1 MAPVLIIDMQTL
13 WLISGV
19 TVLATAATLMFLRS
33 LHDPSAPVIGLH
45 ALAMSL
51 GGNALLVAGLTAGEH
66 ESLARGVAVVG
77 VGAAAIVACEAVRRL
92 YGAGPRPAVLFTFL
106 FLLVAGAFGFDTLRS
121 DGDLR
126 TAYTE
131 FLVAAATLLTAI
143 RVARA
148 RDPAAEVVRRMLVG
162 AGAIYALASVAN
174 AVITLRHSLPD
185 SAVAS
190 QVDSFAL
197 VTMALGALVPMA
209 ITGLMLAAV
218 HSRMADELRALATT
232 DPLTRLLS
240 RRVLFDSGEP
250 LLASTRLSGHRVAAM
265 MVDIDHFKQINDVH
279 GHAVGD
285 AVLHHCARQLRAG
298 ARAEALAARYG
309 GEEFCL
315 LVPIERERDAF
326 VAAERLRHRIASQP
340 CVVNG
345 TTVQITVS
353 IGVAI
358 HEHGQRLAQ
367 LLARADE
374 LLYEAKRA
382 GRNRVVSA
390 DSPADQPDLA
400 LLVV

>member
-1 MAPVLIIDMQTL
+1 MAPVLIVDMQTL

-33 LHDPSAPVIGLH
+33 LHHPSAPVLGLQ

-66 ESLARGVAVVG
+66 ESMARGVAVVG
-77 VGAAAIVACEAVRRL
+77 VGAAGIVACEAVRRL
-92 YGAGPRPAVLFTFL
+92 YGAQPRPAVLFTFL
-106 FLLVAGAFGFDTLRS
+106 FLLVAGTLGFATLRT
-121 DGDLR
+121 DGAMR
-126 TAYTE
+126 TAFTDS
-131 FLVAAATLLTAI
+131 LVAVAVLLTAV

-148 RDPAAEVVRRMLVG
+148 RDPAAEAVRRTLVV
-162 AGAIYALASVAN
+162 AGVIYALASLIN
-174 AVITLRHSLPD
+174 AALALRDPLTASGLASSVDTLG
-185 SAVAS
+185 
-190 QVDSFAL
+190 L
-197 VTMALGALVPMA
+197 VTMALGALMPMA

-232 DPLTRLLS
+232 DPLTRLMS

-250 LLASTRLSGHRVAAM
+250 LLASTRLSGRMVAAM
-265 MVDIDHFKQINDVH
+265 MVDIDHFKQINDVY
-279 GHAVGD
+279 GHAAGD
-285 AVLHHCARQLRAG
+285 TVLRHCARQLRAG
-298 ARAEALAARYG
+298 VRAEALAARYG

-340 CVVNG
+340 CIVNG
-345 TTVQITVS
+345 ATVQMTVS

-374 LLYEAKRA
+374 LLYEAKRS

>member
-1 MAPVLIIDMQTL
+1 MSPVLIVDMKTL

-19 TVLATAATLMFLRS
+19 TILATAATLMFLRS
-33 LHDPSAPVIGLH
+33 LHHPSAPVLGLQ

-51 GGNALLVAGLTAGEH
+51 GGNALLVAGLTANEH

-92 YGAGPRPAVLFTFL
+92 YGAQPRPAVLFSFL
-106 FLLVAGAFGFDTLRS
+106 FLLVAGTLGFETLRA
-121 DGDLR
+121 DNAMR
-126 TAYTE
+126 TAFTE
-131 FLVAAATLLTAI
+131 SLVAVAVLLTAV

-148 RDPAAEVVRRMLVG
+148 RDPAAEAVRRVLVA
-162 AGAIYALASVAN
+162 AGVVYALAALVSG
-174 AVITLRHSLPD
+174 TLALRDPTTVSGM
-185 SAVAS
+185 AS
-190 QVDSFAL
+190 SIDTLGL
-197 VTMALGALVPMA
+197 VTMSLGALMPMA

-232 DPLTRLLS
+232 DPLTRLMS

-250 LLASTRLSGHRVAAM
+250 LLASTRLSGRMVAAM
-265 MVDIDHFKQINDVH
+265 MVDIDHFKQINDLH
-279 GHAVGD
+279 GHAAGD
-285 AVLHHCARQLRAG
+285 TVLHHCARQLRAG
-298 ARAEALAARYG
+298 VRAEALAARYG

-340 CVVNG
+340 CIVNG
-345 TTVQITVS
+345 AMVQMTVS

-374 LLYEAKRA
+374 LLYEAKRS

>member
-1 MAPVLIIDMQTL
+1 MAPALIVDMQTL

-19 TVLATAATLMFLRS
+19 TVLATAASLMFLRS
-33 LHDPSAPVIGLH
+33 LHDPSAPVLGLH

-51 GGNALLVAGLTAGEH
+51 GGNALLVAGLTAGNH
-66 ESLARGVAVVG
+66 EALARGVAVVG
-77 VGAAAIVACEAVRRL
+77 VGAGAIAACEAVRRL
-92 YGAGPRPAVLFTFL
+92 YGASPRPAMLFTFL
-106 FLLVAGAFGFDTLRS
+106 FLLVAGTLGFDTLRS
-121 DGDLR
+121 DGTIR

-131 FLVAAATLLTAI
+131 LLVAVAAALTTI

-148 RDPAAEVVRRMLVG
+148 RDPAAELVRRLLVAASAAYTLVSVASAMLVMRAPLPASG
-162 AGAIYALASVAN
+162 APA
-174 AVITLRHSLPD
+174 
-185 SAVAS
+185 
-190 QVDSFAL
+190 QVDTLGL
-197 VTMALGALVPMA
+197 VTMALGALLPMA

-218 HSRMADELRALATT
+218 LSRIADELRALATT
-232 DPLTRLLS
+232 DPLTRLMS
-240 RRVLFDSGEP
+240 RRVLFDNGEP
-250 LLASTRLSGHRVAAM
+250 LLASTRLSGRMMAAM

-279 GHAVGD
+279 GHAAGD
-285 AVLHHCARQLRAG
+285 KVLRHCARQLRAG

-340 CVVNG
+340 CVING
-345 TTVQITVS
+345 TSVSMTVS

-374 LLYEAKRA
+374 LLYEAKRS

>member
-1 MAPVLIIDMQTL
+1 MAPVLIVDMQTL

-19 TVLATAATLMFLRS
+19 TVLTAAATLMFLRS
-33 LHDPSAPVIGLH
+33 LHDASAPVLGLH

-51 GGNALLVAGLTAGEH
+51 GGNALLVAGLTADNH
-66 ESLARGVAVVG
+66 ESIARGVAVVG
-77 VGAAAIVACEAVRRL
+77 VGAAAIVGCEAVRRL
-92 YGAGPRPAVLFTFL
+92 YGAKPRPAMLFAFL
-106 FLLVAGAFGFDTLRS
+106 FLLVAGTLGFDSLRS
-121 DGDLR
+121 NGTPR
-126 TAYTE
+126 TAYVE
-131 FLVAAATLLTAI
+131 SLVAVAAVLTAI

-148 RDPAAEVVRRMLVG
+148 RDPAAEIVRRALV
-162 AGAIYALASVAN
+162 AAACVYALASIAN
-174 AVITLRHSLPD
+174 AVLVLRKPLPAAVPATEVDTLG
-185 SAVAS
+185 
-190 QVDSFAL
+190 L

-209 ITGLMLAAV
+209 ITALMLAAV
-218 HSRMADELRALATT
+218 HSRMADELRAMATT

-250 LLASTRLSGHRVAAM
+250 LLASTRLSGRMVAAM
-265 MVDIDHFKQINDVH
+265 MVDIDHFKQINDVY
-279 GHAVGD
+279 GHAAGD
-285 AVLHHCARQLRAG
+285 AVLRHCARQLRAG

-340 CVVNG
+340 CVVNDR
-345 TTVQITVS
+345 TVQMTVS

-374 LLYEAKRA
+374 LLYAAKRA

>member
-1 MAPVLIIDMQTL
+1 MAPVLIVDMQTL

-19 TVLATAATLMFLRS
+19 TVLTAAATLMFLRS
-33 LHDPSAPVIGLH
+33 LHDPSAPVLGLH

-51 GGNALLVAGLTAGEH
+51 GGNALLVAGLTADNH
-66 ESLARGVAVVG
+66 ESIARGVAVVG
-77 VGAAAIVACEAVRRL
+77 VGAAAIVGCEAVRRL
-92 YGAGPRPAVLFTFL
+92 YGAKPRPAMLFAFL
-106 FLLVAGAFGFDTLRS
+106 FLLVAGTLGFDSLRS
-121 DGDLR
+121 NGTPR
-126 TAYTE
+126 TAYVE
-131 FLVAAATLLTAI
+131 SLVAVAAVLTAI

-148 RDPAAEVVRRMLVG
+148 RDPAAEIVRRALV
-162 AGAIYALASVAN
+162 AAACVYALASIAN
-174 AVITLRHSLPD
+174 AVLVLRKPLPAAVPATEVDTLG
-185 SAVAS
+185 
-190 QVDSFAL
+190 L

-209 ITGLMLAAV
+209 ITALMLAAV
-218 HSRMADELRALATT
+218 HSRMADELRAMATT

-250 LLASTRLSGHRVAAM
+250 LLASTRLSGRMVAAM
-265 MVDIDHFKQINDVH
+265 MVDIDHFKQINDVY
-279 GHAVGD
+279 GHAAGD
-285 AVLHHCARQLRAG
+285 AVLRHCARQLRAG

-340 CVVNG
+340 CVVNDR
-345 TTVQITVS
+345 TVQMTVS

-374 LLYEAKRA
+374 LLYAAKRA

>member
-1 MAPVLIIDMQTL
+1 MAPVLIVDMQTL

-33 LHDPSAPVIGLH
+33 LHHPSAPVLGLH

-51 GGNALLVAGLTAGEH
+51 GGNALLVAGLTAGTH
-66 ESLARGVAVVG
+66 ESLARGVAAVG
-77 VGAAAIVACEAVRRL
+77 VGAAAIVGCEAVRRL
-92 YGAGPRPAVLFTFL
+92 YGATPRPAVLFTFL
-106 FLLVAGAFGFDTLRS
+106 FLLVAGTLGFDALRS
-121 DGDLR
+121 DGTLR
-126 TAYTE
+126 TAYAELLVT
-131 FLVAAATLLTAI
+131 VAAALTAI

-148 RDPAAEVVRRMLVG
+148 RDPAAEVVRRMLI
-162 AGAIYALASVAN
+162 AAAAIYAITSVAT
-174 AVITLRHSLPD
+174 AVLVLRKSFPAD
-185 SAVAS
+185 APVSD
-190 QVDSFAL
+190 VDTFEL
-197 VTMALGALVPMA
+197 VTMALGAIVPMA

-250 LLASTRLSGHRVAAM
+250 LLAATRLSGRMVAAM

-279 GHAVGD
+279 GHAAGD
-285 AVLHHCARQLRAG
+285 AVLRHCARHLRAG

-315 LVPIERERDAF
+315 LVPIDRERDAF

-345 TTVQITVS
+345 STVQMTVS

-374 LLYEAKRA
+374 LLYEAKRS

>member
-1 MAPVLIIDMQTL
+1 MAPVLIVDMQTL

-33 LHDPSAPVIGLH
+33 LHHPSAPVLGLH

-51 GGNALLVAGLTAGEH
+51 AGNALLVAGLTASGH
-66 ESLARGVAVVG
+66 ESLARGVATVG
-77 VGAAAIVACEAVRRL
+77 VGAGAIVGCEAVRRL
-92 YGAGPRPAVLFTFL
+92 YGAAPRPAMLFAFL
-106 FLLVAGAFGFDTLRS
+106 FLLVAGAFGFDSLR
-121 DGDLR
+121 GDSALR
-126 TAYTE
+126 AAYTDV
-131 FLVAAATLLTAI
+131 LVALAVLLTAI

-148 RDPAAEVVRRMLVG
+148 RDPAAEAVRRVLVV
-162 AGAIYALASVAN
+162 AGAIYAIASIVAAVLAMRDPQSASGMASSVD
-174 AVITLRHSLPD
+174 TLG
-185 SAVAS
+185 
-190 QVDSFAL
+190 L

-232 DPLTRLLS
+232 DPLTRLMS

-250 LLASTRLSGHRVAAM
+250 LLASTRLSGRMVAAM

-279 GHAVGD
+279 GHAAGD
-285 AVLHHCARQLRAG
+285 AVLRHCARQLRAG

-340 CVVNG
+340 CVVKG
-345 TTVQITVS
+345 TSVPITVS

-374 LLYEAKRA
+374 LLYEAKRS

>member
-1 MAPVLIIDMQTL
+1 MAPVLIVDMQTL
-13 WLISGV
+13 YLITGV
-19 TVLATAATLMFLRS
+19 TVLATAATVMFLRP
-33 LHDPSAPVIGLH
+33 LHDPSAPVLGLH

-51 GGNALLVAGLTAGEH
+51 AGNALLVAGLTADDH

-77 VGAAAIVACEAVRRL
+77 VGAAAIVGCEAVRRL
-92 YGAGPRPAVLFTFL
+92 YGARPRPAMLFAFL
-106 FLLVAGAFGFDTLRS
+106 FLLVAGTLGFDALRS
-121 DGDLR
+121 DGALR
-126 TAYTE
+126 IAFVESLVT
-131 FLVAAATLLTAI
+131 VAAVLTAV

-148 RDPAAEVVRRMLVG
+148 RDPAAEVVRRVLIAAV
-162 AGAIYALASVAN
+162 ALYALASITG
-174 AVITLRHSLPD
+174 AVRILRTPLPVSAPGVDVDTLG
-185 SAVAS
+185 
-190 QVDSFAL
+190 L
-197 VTMALGALVPMA
+197 VTMALDALVPMA
-209 ITGLMLAAV
+209 VTGLMLAAV
-218 HSRMADELRALATT
+218 HSRMADELRAMATT

-250 LLASTRLSGHRVAAM
+250 LLASTRLSGRMVAAM

-279 GHAVGD
+279 GHAAGD
-285 AVLHHCARQLRAG
+285 AVLRHCARQLRAG

-340 CVVNG
+340 CIVND
-345 TTVQITVS
+345 TTVQMTVS

>member
-1 MAPVLIIDMQTL
+1 MAPLLIVDMQTL

-33 LHDPSAPVIGLH
+33 LHHPSAHVLGLH

-51 GGNALLVAGLTAGEH
+51 GGNALLVAGLAADNH
-66 ESLARGVAVVG
+66 EPLSRGIADIG
-77 VGAAAIVACEAVRRL
+77 LGAAAIVGCEAVRRL
-92 YGAGPRPAVLFTFL
+92 YGAAPRPSLLFAFL
-106 FLLVAGAFGFDTLRS
+106 FVLVAGTLSLDAIRE
-121 DGDLR
+121 DGALR
-126 TAYTE
+126 TLFTAG
-131 FLVAAATLLTAI
+131 LVSMAVLLTAV

-148 RDPAAEVVRRMLVG
+148 RDPAADALRRVLVV
-162 AGAIYALASVAN
+162 AGVAYAVVLLAHA
-174 AVITLRHSLPD
+174 
-185 SAVAS
+185 
-190 QVDSFAL
+190 SFAVRDPQSVSGAASNVESTEL
-197 VTMALGALVPMA
+197 VTMALGALIPMA
-209 ITGLMLAAV
+209 ITGLMLAVV
-218 HSRMADELRALATT
+218 HTRMADELRALATT
-232 DPLTRLLS
+232 DPLTRLMS
-240 RRVLFDSGEP
+240 RRVLFERGEP
-250 LLASTRLSGHRVAAM
+250 LLAATRLSGRMVAAM
-265 MVDIDHFKQINDVH
+265 MVDIDHFKQINDLH
-279 GHAVGD
+279 GHAAGD
-285 AVLHHCARQLRAG
+285 TVLRHCARQLRSG
-298 ARAEALAARYG
+298 ARSEALAARYG

-340 CVVNG
+340 CVVDG
-345 TTVQITVS
+345 TTVSITVS

-390 DSPADQPDLA
+390 DSPANQPDLA

>member
-1 MAPVLIIDMQTL
+1 MAPALIVDMQTL

-19 TVLATAATLMFLRS
+19 TVLATAASLMFLRS
-33 LHDPSAPVIGLH
+33 LHDPSSPVLGLH

-51 GGNALLVAGLTAGEH
+51 GGNALLVAGLTAGDH
-66 ESLARGVAVVG
+66 EAIARGVAVVG
-77 VGAAAIVACEAVRRL
+77 VGAGAIAACEAVRRL
-92 YGAGPRPAVLFTFL
+92 YGASPRPAMLFAFL
-106 FLLVAGAFGFDTLRS
+106 FLLVAGTLGFDTLRS
-121 DGDLR
+121 DGTIR

-131 FLVAAATLLTAI
+131 LLVAVAAALTTI

-148 RDPAAEVVRRMLVG
+148 RDPAAELVRRLLVAAGAAYTLVSVASAMLVMRAPLPVSG
-162 AGAIYALASVAN
+162 APA
-174 AVITLRHSLPD
+174 
-185 SAVAS
+185 
-190 QVDSFAL
+190 QVDTLGL
-197 VTMALGALVPMA
+197 VTMALGALLPMA

-232 DPLTRLLS
+232 DPLTRLMS
-240 RRVLFDSGEP
+240 RRVLFDNGEP
-250 LLASTRLSGHRVAAM
+250 LLASTRLSGRMMAAM

-279 GHAVGD
+279 GHAAGD
-285 AVLHHCARQLRAG
+285 KVLRHCARQLRAG

-340 CVVNG
+340 CVING
-345 TTVQITVS
+345 TSVSMTVS

-367 LLARADE
+367 LLAHADE
-374 LLYEAKRA
+374 LLYEAKRS

>member
-1 MAPVLIIDMQTL
+1 MAPVLIVDMQTL

-33 LHDPSAPVIGLH
+33 LHHPSAPVLGLQ

-51 GGNALLVAGLTAGEH
+51 AGNALLVAGLTAHDH
-66 ESLARGVAVVG
+66 ESLARGVATIG
-77 VGAAAIVACEAVRRL
+77 VGAGAVIACEAVRRL
-92 YGAGPRPAVLFTFL
+92 YGAAPRPAVLFAFL
-106 FLLVAGAFGFDTLRS
+106 FLLVAGALGFETLREDS
-121 DGDLR
+121 AMR
-126 TAYTE
+126 TAYVDSV
-131 FLVAAATLLTAI
+131 VAAAVALTAV

-148 RDPAAEVVRRMLVG
+148 RDPAAEVVRRVLVG
-162 AGAIYALASVAN
+162 AGALYAITSIVAATLA
-174 AVITLRHSLPD
+174 LRNPQ
-185 SAVAS
+185 VAS
-190 QVDSFAL
+190 GMASDIDTVAL

-250 LLASTRLSGHRVAAM
+250 LLASTRLSGRMVAAM
-265 MVDIDHFKQINDVH
+265 MVDIDHFKQINDMH
-279 GHAVGD
+279 GHAAGD
-285 AVLHHCARQLRAG
+285 AVLRHCARQLRAG
-298 ARAEALAARYG
+298 VRAEALAARYG

-340 CVVNG
+340 CIVNG
-345 TTVQITVS
+345 TTVPMTVS

-374 LLYEAKRA
+374 LLYEAKRS